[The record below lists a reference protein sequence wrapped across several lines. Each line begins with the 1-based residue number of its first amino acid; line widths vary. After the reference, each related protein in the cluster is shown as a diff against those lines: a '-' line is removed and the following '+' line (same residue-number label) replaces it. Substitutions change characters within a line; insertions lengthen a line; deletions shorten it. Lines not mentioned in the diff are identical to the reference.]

1 MNILDKEKK
10 LEALEKELSHLDDE
24 DAIQD
29 IRIKIEDYKRR
40 AMKNLTAW
48 DRVLLARHKKRPTAQ
63 DVIDNVFDDFI
74 ELHGDRKYGDDKAI
88 VGGIG
93 KIGGHVVTV
102 IGEQKGK
109 TTEENIEC
117 NFAMPHPEG
126 YRKALRLMRQAQKF
140 NRPIVTLI
148 DTPGAFPGIGAEAR
162 GQSEAIAKNLQE
174 MSQFGVPILAVVIG
188 EGGSGGALAI
198 GMGNQVFMLEN
209 SIYSILSPEGYASIL
224 WKDSSLAQEAA
235 EAMKLT
241 SYDLKELDIIDAII
255 PEPVGGAHREPEKV
269 YRAIQS
275 TLIQALAYYSQ
286 QSPYEIKTGR
296 YAKYRNLGFFQ
307 RFNYENLKGVVK

>member
-10 LEALEKELSHLDDE
+10 LEALEKELSRLDDE
-24 DAIQD
+24 DSIQD

-40 AMKNLTAW
+40 AMRNLTAW
-48 DRVLLARHKKRPTAQ
+48 DRVLLARHKKRPTAK
-63 DVIDNVFDDFI
+63 DVIDNVFNDFI
-74 ELHGDRKYGDDKAI
+74 ELHGDRNYGDDKAI
-88 VGGIG
+88 IGGIG

-109 TTEENIEC
+109 TTEENIQC

-162 GQSEAIAKNLQE
+162 GQSEAIAKNLYE
-174 MSQFGVPILAVVIG
+174 MSQFGVPILAVIIG

-224 WKDSSLAQEAA
+224 WKDSSLAEEAA
-235 EAMKLT
+235 ESMKLT

-255 PEPVGGAHREPEKV
+255 PEPVGGAHREPPKV

-275 TLIQALAYYSQ
+275 TLIQALAYYDQ

-296 YAKYRNLGFFQ
+296 YAKYRNIGFFQ
-307 RFNYENLKGVVK
+307 RFNYDNLKGVVK